1 MVITI
6 LWISK
11 ALKELMILLIMLD
24 PECGIL
30 YVYSTWN
37 Y

>member
-24 PECGIL
+24 SECSIL